1 MIAWIVVMGYV
12 PPKYPFHTSS
22 ITMPLNQYLPLEI
35 SRDAGDIE
43 AVLHRA
49 EQ

>member
-1 MIAWIVVMGYV
+1 
-12 PPKYPFHTSS
+12 
-22 ITMPLNQYLPLEI
+22 MPLNQYLPLEI

-49 EQ
+49 

>member
-1 MIAWIVVMGYV
+1 
-12 PPKYPFHTSS
+12 
-22 ITMPLNQYLPLEI
+22 MPLNQYLPLEI